1 MKLSRREKFLIIV
14 LIIAVIGYIGFKY
27 VPFGEIFSLEELKA
41 EHAQKK
47 QAYDA
52 MSQNITQKNVFE
64 EKARSL
70 TEEISNLN
78 VISILQQE
86 KVIVF
91 LNNYFAKSNIDVSGI
106 SFTDASVVEMSH
118 IPEQEEL
125 KEISS
130 LEKIMNDIKETPQS
144 EVSTE
149 GNESTQ
155 GSGDTKQP
163 SMSARRI
170 SANITFESSYND
182 MLNFIDAI
190 QNNPVDISIT
200 NISTLTPG
208 GNLLQGNMALNFY
221 EIPKLDDFTETNT
234 DWIWNDLVPFG
245 KNNPFSMEGGS
256 LLGSSGGNYDFYM
269 SVVPE
274 SSDLPTVML
283 GKAGH
288 AQRTTYVYADSNTTE
303 NISFVFNKEGDKY
316 YYRYGTRNSS
326 YPSGGGWEEFTPVSS
341 GNVYIKIYS
350 SSRNSTT
357 DSSGVNISVTN
368 TSGLNIR
375 FDIEGDDSSNPRIY
389 FKEPRELIITR
400 R

>member
-1 MKLSRREKFLIIV
+1 
-14 LIIAVIGYIGFKY
+14 
-27 VPFGEIFSLEELKA
+27 
-41 EHAQKK
+41 
-47 QAYDA
+47 
-52 MSQNITQKNVFE
+52 
-64 EKARSL
+64 SL

-221 EIPKLDDFTETNT
+221 EIPD
-234 DWIWNDLVPFG
+234 
-245 KNNPFSMEGGS
+245 EGYTF
-256 LLGSSGGNYDFYM
+256 LYD
-269 SVVPE
+269 
-274 SSDLPTVML
+274 T
-283 GKAGH
+283 
-288 AQRTTYVYADSNTTE
+288 
-303 NISFVFNKEGDKY
+303 
-316 YYRYGTRNSS
+316 S
-326 YPSGGGWEEFTPVSS
+326 YLTKDQATPVSLTLPIREQTYVS
-341 GNVYIKIYS
+341 KNLFPFFDGLIPEGWLLNIVSRNWKVDPADRFGLLLVACKDCVGNVSIRGEKI
-350 SSRNSTT
+350 
-357 DSSGVNISVTN
+357 
-368 TSGLNIR
+368 
-375 FDIEGDDSSNPRIY
+375 
-389 FKEPRELIITR
+389 
-400 R
+400 